1 MSRMS
6 ILMMRPP
13 VLHKPKAVPKQAAP
27 APKPEAKPQVQPE
40 PEVQPEVQPEPQPE
54 PEVQPEPQPE
64 PEVQPEEPARRVI
77 TLEDVKAKS
86 KAELIEFASNIGLDV
101 PSTAKKADL
110 VNMIWN
116 VLQAAD

>member
-1 MSRMS
+1 M
-6 ILMMRPP
+6 
-13 VLHKPKAVPKQAAP
+13 
-27 APKPEAKPQVQPE
+27 
-40 PEVQPEVQPEPQPE
+40 
-54 PEVQPEPQPE
+54 
-64 PEVQPEEPARRVI
+64 I

-86 KAELIEFASNIGLDV
+86 KAELVEFASNIGLDV

>member
-1 MSRMS
+1 MS

-13 VLHKPKAVPKQAAP
+13 VLHKPKAAPKQAAP
-27 APKPEAKPQVQPE
+27 KPE
-40 PEVQPEVQPEPQPE
+40 PEVAQPEPQPE
-54 PEVQPEPQPE
+54 PQVQPEPDPQPEVQPEPE
-64 PEVQPEEPARRVI
+64 PEVQPEEPVRRVT

-86 KAELIEFASNIGLDV
+86 KAELIEFASNIGLGV

-110 VNMIWN
+110 VNLIWN